1 MPPKAKFTK
10 QKILE
15 TALNIVRESGIEVL
29 SARTLG
35 TALGCSPQPIF
46 SYFENMEDV
55 KNEVISAAKSIYA
68 KYINEGLKKSP
79 AFKGVG
85 MKYIEFAKDEP
96 KLFELLFMSDVN
108 KSDIPNFLPAKDDNS
123 PFILEAIMN
132 DYNFDEERARTLY
145 NHMAIY
151 ANGIAV
157 LFAKNECIF
166 NMEQVSFMLTDVF
179 KAIFISLKNNNS
191 NKSNRSDYIY
201 A

>member
-10 QKILE
+10 EQILKS
-15 TALNIVRESGIEVL
+15 ALEIVRESGIDAL
-29 SARTLG
+29 SARSLG
-35 TALGCSPQPIF
+35 AVLGCSPQPIF

-55 KNEVISAAKSIYA
+55 KNEVISAVKSIYSE
-68 KYINEGLKKSP
+68 YIKEGLKQSP
-79 AFKGVG
+79 AFKGAG

-123 PFILEAIMN
+123 PFILQAIED
-132 DYNFDEERARTLY
+132 DYNLPEEKARTLY
-145 NHMAIY
+145 NHMAVY
-151 ANGIAV
+151 ANGIAA

-166 NMEQVSFMLTDVF
+166 TMEQVSVMLTEVF
-179 KAIFISLKNNNS
+179 KAIFFSLKNNSDKNI
-191 NKSNRSDYIY
+191 RSDFKY